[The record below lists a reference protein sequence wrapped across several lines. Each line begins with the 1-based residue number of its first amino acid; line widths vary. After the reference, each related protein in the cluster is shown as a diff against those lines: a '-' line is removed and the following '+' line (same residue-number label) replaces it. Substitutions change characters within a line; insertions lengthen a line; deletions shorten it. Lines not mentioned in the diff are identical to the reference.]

1 MENKI
6 KKYSISLMVSAFST
20 AIATGIL
27 PILLSEVINTFGIT
41 GIKEGLMSSTVC
53 IGSLVALFLIIFLQ
67 KKFNKEYII
76 IFLGILTAVMLLIQ
90 GMAKNYY
97 LFLCLCFIMGFGNG
111 GVDTC
116 QSSFLTDL
124 NPKTTLKK
132 MGILHAIFGLA
143 CIVNPIIFS
152 KLLRNYSW
160 RTIYFIASIM
170 CFIFILQFAISTYL
184 NKDVVANLS
193 PRKGLSNGIDL
204 LFFKS
209 KYSVAIAI
217 FIFFGAAAQSGVIT
231 WVIRYVTLA
240 LGQKQTATFCLSLYW
255 VFATISR
262 LFSPRIPL
270 KPYEIICLG
279 ALISAVAWAVS
290 IATNIPVMI
299 CIASAIVGLTS
310 GSCIPMCLSEGAN
323 NNRRNTGFATSF
335 LMTVKTIGQILSP
348 IIISYLMN
356 TFSMKTGL
364 YVTSVFFL
372 IDAVLWIL
380 LRKYYE
386 EKN

>member
-6 KKYSISLMVSAFST
+6 KKYSISLMVSAFAT

-27 PILLSEVINTFGIT
+27 PILLSEVINTFGVT
-41 GIKEGLMSSTVC
+41 GIKEGLMSSMVSF
-53 IGSLVALFLIIFLQ
+53 GSLAALFLIIFLQ
-67 KKFNKEYII
+67 KRFSKAYII
-76 IFLGILTAVMLLIQ
+76 IFLGILTSIMLLIQ
-90 GMAKNYY
+90 GMAESYY
-97 LFLCLCFIMGFGNG
+97 LFLSLCFIMGFGNG

-132 MGILHAIFGLA
+132 MGVLHAIFGLA
-143 CIVNPIIFS
+143 CIINPIIFR
-152 KLLRNYSW
+152 KLLSNYSW
-160 RTIYFIASIM
+160 RTVYLIASIL
-170 CFIFILQFAISTYL
+170 CLIFIIQFMISTCL
-184 NKDVVANLS
+184 NKEIIANLN
-193 PRKGLSNGIDL
+193 PGKGLTSGIDL

-231 WVIRYVTLA
+231 WVIRYVTIA
-240 LGQKQTATFCLSLYW
+240 FGQKQIATFCLSLYW

-270 KPYEIICLG
+270 KPYEVICLG
-279 ALISAVAWAVS
+279 ALISAVVWAGS
-290 IATNIPVMI
+290 IASDIPVMM

-310 GSCIPMCLSEGAN
+310 GSCIPMCLSEGAT

-335 LMTVKTIGQILSP
+335 LMIVKTVGQILSP

-356 TFSMKTGL
+356 IFNMKIGL
-364 YVTSVFFL
+364 CVTSVFFL
-372 IDAVLWIL
+372 MDAVLWIF